1 MITDVL
7 PLFADNLVC
16 CNLSLDTQA
25 LIKLLKRDTVRDPNR
40 EFFLTKSHRLH
51 EEEEYNF
58 ITKPLL
64 DQVKVVFS
72 DVFEYVDVEPY
83 FTEMWGT
90 CCEYGQKIHSHTH
103 PNSFMSGVFYPQA
116 TQAPI
121 RFHTTPRTIVP
132 SVKYENICNSTSHVI
147 NPFENTMLLFPSTLQ
162 HESAANYQDEPR
174 YSVSFNIF
182 LKGQIGNQP
191 LSILH
196 I

>member
-16 CNLSLDTQA
+16 SNLSLDVQA
-25 LIKLLKRDTVRDPNR
+25 LIKLLQRDIVKDPNR
-40 EFFLTKSHRLH
+40 EFYLTKSHELH
-51 EEEEYNF
+51 TLDEYNF
-58 ITKPLL
+58 ISKPILE
-64 DQVKVVFS
+64 QVKTIFDS
-72 DVFEYVDVEPY
+72 IYEYKDVEPY
-83 FTEMWGT
+83 FTQMWGT
-90 CCEYGQKIHSHTH
+90 SCGYGQKIHSHTH

-116 TQAPI
+116 SQAPI

-132 SVKYENICNSTSHVI
+132 AVKFSNICNSTSHVL
-147 NPFENTMLLFPSTLQ
+147 NPMENTMLLFPSTLQ
-162 HESAANYQDEPR
+162 HETATNFQDDPR

-182 LKGQIGNQP
+182 LKGKIGNEP